1 MTTITSRY
9 FNQHTSKVQK
19 AAERAPV
26 IITRR
31 GEPSHVL
38 MSIAILTKPYT
49 ALRRFAV
56 QPRTVFS
63 GAPCI
68 ELCEYCYIPACNAP
82 HRKAAPT
89 GALDETRNRL
99 TRCCGRLRCR

>member
-38 MSIAILTKPYT
+38 MSIADF
-49 ALRRFAV
+49 RRLAE
-56 QPRTVFS
+56 P
-63 GAPCI
+63 
-68 ELCEYCYIPACNAP
+68 AP
-82 HRKAAPT
+82 HDVLAYLMNADHPAEPATSTARNAYEYLTPSNPAVADTELEIPPRSKAQRRPV
-89 GALDETRNRL
+89 EF
-99 TRCCGRLRCR
+99 

>member
-19 AAERAPV
+19 AAEPAPV

-38 MSIAILTKPYT
+38 MSIADF
-49 ALRRFAV
+49 R
-56 QPRTVFS
+56 
-63 GAPCI
+63 
-68 ELCEYCYIPACNAP
+68 
-82 HRKAAPT
+82 
-89 GALDETRNRL
+89 RL
-99 TRCCGRLRCR
+99 TGEAVPDAAKKARNAYEYLTPSNPAVADTELEIPPRSKAQRQPVNFTED